1 MRFVRN
7 KKLVIAAAVIA
18 VFALFILYRL
28 FFVTGEHYPVLASS
42 VIEEHAKSDGTPSY
56 YTYQK
61 EWKDQ
66 ARSTASTKNIMIDAA
81 SYSNKSDDAPLS
93 TAYHEEAGKRVLQWE
108 GAAGWVEWV
117 ADIPEEG
124 LYTLSIAYVPLK
136 GSYSGII
143 RGIQVDGEYPFAE
156 AERILLQRNWKDAAY
171 PYQRDKLGNEL
182 RPVQLELE
190 GLKTEPITDYSV
202 SSLPLRW
209 HFTKGKHI
217 IRMIGWREPVALD
230 TLTLTPTH
238 DIPDYVRYSQMHT
251 IAAENKSWFQRYEAE
266 GYNRKSDPSIQ
277 TSSYSEPYISP
288 DPKGRIAYN
297 VIGGDRWKKAGEWLE
312 WGIDVPEDGYYEL
325 DMKYL
330 QSMQQSSVYHTFT
343 IDGVTP
349 FKELLGYETPA
360 NSHFQLHTLQA
371 EDGTAYRFYLTKGS
385 HTLRITADASPVTPA
400 VYALQNLLRDLSVL
414 DKNLRRITG
423 NYSVTGADQ
432 DLNRTWEIKRYDP
445 DIELKLTSLIEKMEA
460 ISAYVNGLSGR
471 KTAVSSILNTAL
483 YTFKDMRD
491 DVNEIPNQMK
501 EFSSTQS
508 RLGAWLTQMAEQKL
522 MLDYIVLRT
531 PDAETGLKISNA
543 FTRTAYMGMN
553 FFRTFYMDY
562 SRKSLNKDQALTV
575 WVSRGR
581 DYVDIMQEKIEQQF
595 TPQTGIQVNVNLM
608 PNPNALI
615 LGNAA
620 GDQPDVALGIPS
632 ETAVEYAMRGAIA
645 DLSKMEGFDGIA
657 KRFHPGVMLAHQYD
671 GGTYALPELQ
681 NFQLLYYRT
690 DVFEQLGIQPP
701 DTWEDVFR
709 IMPTLLE
716 KGMTF
721 YYPPGDFTTIFYQ
734 NGAEFWD
741 ETGMK
746 NKLGDE
752 KAVKAFKQWTDM
764 FVKHSLPLEI
774 PAFFEHFRLGDLPIG
789 IGDLSTYVQLSVAA
803 PDIVGHWSVAPVP
816 GIRQADGAVARW
828 QPQGAVSGMIM
839 KKSDKQKEAWEF
851 LDWWTSAAVQSEFG
865 NSMESLYG
873 LEYRWNTANV
883 EAMATIPWSAAEL
896 DTLYE
901 QGRWVKNVPLVP
913 GHYFLG
919 RELGFAWNRTVLT
932 GMPYMESLEQARIA
946 LQREMRRKQED
957 LGIPVDTDLNLE
969 PYVKPYRYKK
979 GGEGVESAED
989 SRP

>member
-7 KKLVIAAAVIA
+7 KKLLTVIA
-18 VFALFILYRL
+18 VAAVLALFLIYRL
-28 FFVTGEHYPVLASS
+28 FFISGQHYPVVASS
-42 VIEEHAKSDGTPSY
+42 ALDEHSQAVGMPNY
-56 YTYQK
+56 FTYLQG
-61 EWKDQ
+61 WDQ
-66 ARSTASTKNIMIDAA
+66 AKMPAGGDAVTIEAA
-81 SYSNKSDDAPLS
+81 SFSSRSDEAS
-93 TAYHEEAGKRVLQWE
+93 IKVSRNEELGRQVLHWDH
-108 GAAGWVEWV
+108 AAGWVEWV

-124 LYTLSIAYVPLK
+124 LYTLSIAYIPLK
-136 GSYSGII
+136 GSFSGII
-143 RGIQVDGEYPFAE
+143 RGIQIDGEYPFAE
-156 AERILLQRNWKDAAY
+156 AQRVMLKRNWKDAVY
-171 PYQRDKLGNEL
+171 PYKRDKLGNEL
-182 RPVQLELE
+182 RPVQVELE
-190 GLKTEPITDYSV
+190 GLKNETITDYSV
-202 SSLPLRW
+202 SSEPLQW
-209 HFTKGKHI
+209 HFTKGKHT

-230 TLTLTPTH
+230 TLTLTPSR
-238 DIPDYVRYSQMHT
+238 DIPDYVHYTQNQPT
-251 IAAENKSWFQRYEAE
+251 AEESSTWFQLYEAE
-266 GYNRKSDPSIQ
+266 SYSRKSDPSIQ
-277 TSSYSEPYISP
+277 TASYSEPYISP

-312 WGIDVPEDGYYEL
+312 WDIEVPKDSYYEL
-325 DMKYL
+325 DLKYL
-330 QSMQQSSVYHTFT
+330 QSMQQSSVYHTIT
-343 IDGVTP
+343 VDGEVP
-349 FKELLGYETPA
+349 FQELKGYETA
-360 NSHFQLHTLQA
+360 TNSHFQLHTLQA
-371 EDGTAYRFYLTKGS
+371 QDGTAYRIYLTKGR
-385 HTLRITADASPVTPA
+385 HTLRIIADASPITPA
-400 VYALQNLLRDLSVL
+400 VYALQNLLRELSVM
-414 DKNLRRITG
+414 DKDMRRITG

-445 DIELKLTSLIEKMEA
+445 DIEQKLTSLIDKMNV
-460 ISAYVNGLSGR
+460 ISDYVNGLSGR
-471 KTAVSSILNTAL
+471 KTAVSSILNTAK
-483 YTFKDMRD
+483 YTFEEMRE
-491 DVNEIPNQMK
+491 DVNDIPNQMK

-508 RLGAWLTQMAEQKL
+508 RLGAWITQMSEQKL

-531 PDAETGLKISNA
+531 PEAETGLKVSGA
-543 FTRTAYMGMN
+543 FKRTAYMGMN

-562 SRKSLNKDQALTV
+562 SRKSLNKEKAITV

-581 DYVDIMQEKIEQQF
+581 DYVDIMQEMIEQQF

-632 ETAVEYAMRGAIA
+632 ETAVEYAMRGAVA
-645 DLSKMEGFDGIA
+645 DLSKMKGFDDIV
-657 KRFHPGVMLAHQYD
+657 KRFHPGVLLAHKYD

-681 NFQLLYYRT
+681 NFQLMFYRT
-690 DVFEQLGIQPP
+690 DVFEQLGIKPP

-721 YYPPGDFTTIFYQ
+721 YYPPADFTTIFYQ

-746 NKLGDE
+746 NMLGE
-752 KAVKAFKQWTDM
+752 AKSVKAFKQWTDM
-764 FVKHSLPLEI
+764 FVKHSLPLEV

-789 IGDLSTYVQLSVAA
+789 IGDLSTYVQLTVAA
-803 PDIVGHWSVAPVP
+803 PDIVGNWGVAPVP
-816 GIRQADGAVARW
+816 GIRQSDGTVARW

-839 KKSDKQKEAWEF
+839 EKSDKQDQAWKF

-883 EAMATIPWSAAEL
+883 EAMADIPWSDEELAA
-896 DTLYE
+896 LYE

-919 RELGFAWNRTVLT
+919 RELSFAWNRTVLT
-932 GMPYMESLEQARIA
+932 GMPFMESLEQARIA

-957 LGIPVDTDLNLE
+957 LGIPADTDLDLE
-969 PYVKPYRYKK
+969 PYVQPYTYEK
-979 GGEGVESAED
+979 GGEGHESAENR
-989 SRP
+989 RP